1 LNPIVG
7 GAHHAANL
15 VEAQVIEWC
24 KEMNGYAANASG
36 ILVSGGSMANLV
48 CLTVARNAKAGFD
61 IRRLGVAAAPRPM
74 VLYAS
79 TETHSSVQKAMELLG
94 LGDDACHKIPVN
106 DQFEI
111 DIAALEA
118 AIGED
123 RTAGRQPFC
132 VVGNAGTVNTGAID
146 DLASLAALCQRE
158 QLWFHVDGAFGAL
171 ASLVPE
177 YSERLRGMEQADSL
191 AFDLHKWM
199 YMPYEVGCV
208 LVRHPA
214 AHRDTFSLTPG
225 YLTHATRGTAAGDVW
240 FSELGP
246 QLSRGFRALKVWM
259 NIKAYGLDTFAAL
272 IAGNIEQA
280 RYLGEL
286 VQKTPELELLA
297 PVSLNIVC
305 YRYVVP
311 GWGEEQLN
319 ALNAELLVRL
329 QESGV
334 AVPSNAMINGRYALR
349 VANTNYRSTPEDFEV
364 LVRETVRQGLGI
376 RD

>member
-1 LNPIVG
+1 
-7 GAHHAANL
+7 
-15 VEAQVIEWC
+15 
-24 KEMNGYAANASG
+24 
-36 ILVSGGSMANLV
+36 
-48 CLTVARNAKAGFD
+48 
-61 IRRLGVAAAPRPM
+61 
-74 VLYAS
+74 
-79 TETHSSVQKAMELLG
+79 
-94 LGDDACHKIPVN
+94 
-106 DQFEI
+106 
-111 DIAALEA
+111 
-118 AIGED
+118 
-123 RTAGRQPFC
+123 
-132 VVGNAGTVNTGAID
+132 NTGAID
-146 DLASLAALCQRE
+146 DLAALSALCQRE
-158 QLWFHVDGAFGAL
+158 KLWFHVDGAFGAL
-171 ASLVPE
+171 AALVPE
-177 YSERLRGMEQADSL
+177 YRERLRGMEQADSL

-208 LVRHPA
+208 LVRHPD

-259 NIKAYGLDTFAAL
+259 NIKAYGLDAFARL

-286 VQKTPELELLA
+286 VQQAPELELLA

-311 GWGEEQLN
+311 GWSDEQLN
-319 ALNAELLVRL
+319 ALNAELLIRL

-349 VANTNYRSTPEDFEV
+349 VANTNYRSTREDFEV
-364 LVRETVRQGLGI
+364 LVAETVKQGSGI
-376 RD
+376 RG